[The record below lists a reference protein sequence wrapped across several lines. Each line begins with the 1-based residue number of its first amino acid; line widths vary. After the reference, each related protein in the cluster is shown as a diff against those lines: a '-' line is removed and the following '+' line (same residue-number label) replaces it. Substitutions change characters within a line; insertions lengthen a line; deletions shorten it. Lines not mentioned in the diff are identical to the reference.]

1 MEFVHKSVLFD
12 EAIKALDLNENK
24 IIVDGTA
31 GGGGHSGEIAKR
43 AKRVISIDQDPDA
56 IAVLNERLGD
66 KENVTIVHDNYSNIK
81 NIISN
86 LNIEKI
92 DGLLL
97 DLGVSSFQL
106 DTAERGFSFHKDAPL
121 DMRMSKSGL
130 SAYDVVNNYDW
141 IKDINTLDFLR
152 DYGKFFNVNYMLDK
166 DIVRR
171 RLDAGITYTEFSYM
185 ILQALDFKYLHEHNN
200 VDLQCA
206 GSDQWGNI
214 TAGIDLIRKKTGQ
227 EVYGFTMPLIL
238 DKFGNKFGKSEG
250 NALWLDKNKTS
261 PYEIYQYLVNTDD
274 SKVVEYLKVFT
285 FLSHEEINKLEEKV
299 KTEPEKREAQK
310 ALASE
315 VVRFLHG
322 EEELQE
328 AIKLTECLFTGNVKE
343 LTDEEIEMVFKGMPT
358 IETKEDTIIN
368 IMTNNDIASSK
379 REAREFLSNNAI
391 TLDGEIINDE
401 NYIITNN
408 KKNHIIRR
416 GKKKYYL
423 IKIN

>member
-130 SAYDVVNNYDW
+130 SAYDVVNNYDERQLADIIYRYGEEKFSRRIAANIVKARAEKPIETTFELVDI
-141 IKDINTLDFLR
+141 IKSSMPQKAMHDAHPARRTFQAIRIEVNAELDVLKSTLEDAFDILAPGGRIAIITFHSLEDRIVKEQFAKWCQGCTCPKEFPVCVC
-152 DYGKFFNVNYMLDK
+152 GKK
-166 DIVRR
+166 PK
-171 RLDAGITYTEFSYM
+171 GKT
-185 ILQALDFKYLHEHNN
+185 FK
-200 VDLQCA
+200 
-206 GSDQWGNI
+206 SI
-214 TAGIDLIRKKTGQ
+214 
-227 EVYGFTMPLIL
+227 
-238 DKFGNKFGKSEG
+238 
-250 NALWLDKNKTS
+250 S
-261 PYEIYQYLVNTDD
+261 P
-274 SKVVEYLKVFT
+274 SK
-285 FLSHEEINKLEEKV
+285 EELEEN
-299 KTEPEKREAQK
+299 PRARSSRLRIFEK
-310 ALASE
+310 
-315 VVRFLHG
+315 F
-322 EEELQE
+322 
-328 AIKLTECLFTGNVKE
+328 
-343 LTDEEIEMVFKGMPT
+343 
-358 IETKEDTIIN
+358 
-368 IMTNNDIASSK
+368 
-379 REAREFLSNNAI
+379 
-391 TLDGEIINDE
+391 
-401 NYIITNN
+401 
-408 KKNHIIRR
+408 
-416 GKKKYYL
+416 
-423 IKIN
+423 

>member
-130 SAYDVVNNYDW
+130 SAYDVVNNYDERQLADIIYRYGEEKFSRRIAANIVKARAEKPIETTFELVDI
-141 IKDINTLDFLR
+141 IKSSMPQKAMRDSHPARRTFQAIRIEVNAELDVLKSTLEDAFDILAPNGRIAIITFHSLEDRIVKEQFAKWCQGCTCPKEFPVCVC
-152 DYGKFFNVNYMLDK
+152 GKK
-166 DIVRR
+166 PK
-171 RLDAGITYTEFSYM
+171 GKT
-185 ILQALDFKYLHEHNN
+185 FK
-200 VDLQCA
+200 
-206 GSDQWGNI
+206 SI
-214 TAGIDLIRKKTGQ
+214 
-227 EVYGFTMPLIL
+227 
-238 DKFGNKFGKSEG
+238 
-250 NALWLDKNKTS
+250 S
-261 PYEIYQYLVNTDD
+261 P
-274 SKVVEYLKVFT
+274 SK
-285 FLSHEEINKLEEKV
+285 EELEEN
-299 KTEPEKREAQK
+299 PRARSSRLRIFEK
-310 ALASE
+310 
-315 VVRFLHG
+315 F
-322 EEELQE
+322 
-328 AIKLTECLFTGNVKE
+328 
-343 LTDEEIEMVFKGMPT
+343 
-358 IETKEDTIIN
+358 
-368 IMTNNDIASSK
+368 
-379 REAREFLSNNAI
+379 
-391 TLDGEIINDE
+391 
-401 NYIITNN
+401 
-408 KKNHIIRR
+408 
-416 GKKKYYL
+416 
-423 IKIN
+423 